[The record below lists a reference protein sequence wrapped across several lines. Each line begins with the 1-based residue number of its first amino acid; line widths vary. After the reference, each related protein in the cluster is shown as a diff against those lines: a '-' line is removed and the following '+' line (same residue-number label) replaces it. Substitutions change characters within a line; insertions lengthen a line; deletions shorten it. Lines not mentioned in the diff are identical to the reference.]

1 MWYVIITQ
9 YQCLHLSF
17 SNIYT
22 HTWLPAGVSVTG
34 LLQIGDVRY
43 PAYVA
48 WLMDSKHY
56 SAGKDQTVAPSDV
69 FRQRFQALGSRP
81 DVDLAN
87 LLIDFKRCLKPNNSF
102 IAMPFIGCALMQK
115 KSVKTLCQQSILS
128 HHCIT
133 SESERHY
140 GQQFQIY
147 ETELQLLPDKETL
160 SAIITLALFMA
171 LPSTQIILGRPGL
184 LLQVHGYVLNCTCL
198 CFLSSHNYVLTLT

>member
-48 WLMDSKHY
+48 WLMGSKHY
-56 SAGKDQTVAPSDV
+56 SAGKDYTVAPSDV
-69 FRQRFQALGSRP
+69 FRWRFQALGSRP
-81 DVDLAN
+81 DVELAN

-102 IAMPFIGCALMQK
+102 IAMPFI
-115 KSVKTLCQQSILS
+115 
-128 HHCIT
+128 
-133 SESERHY
+133 
-140 GQQFQIY
+140 
-147 ETELQLLPDKETL
+147 
-160 SAIITLALFMA
+160 
-171 LPSTQIILGRPGL
+171 
-184 LLQVHGYVLNCTCL
+184 
-198 CFLSSHNYVLTLT
+198 